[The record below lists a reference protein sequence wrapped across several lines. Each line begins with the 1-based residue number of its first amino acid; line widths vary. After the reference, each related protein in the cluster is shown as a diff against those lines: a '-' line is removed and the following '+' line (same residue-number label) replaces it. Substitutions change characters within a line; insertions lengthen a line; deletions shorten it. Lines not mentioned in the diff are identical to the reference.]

1 MSTEFVKQSLRD
13 NLSRTLIPHVAD
25 GLWSVYD
32 SAKTAC
38 ERNKQPEKTLQ
49 TFQNLLTR
57 IPQWNVETLDKEVDR
72 IAVASKCDYIED
84 LLLGVFVSYI
94 RAFASLQQVEAEHV
108 EIPFESPPLSKFIH
122 SLYIAC
128 ARKCWAQAFLFK
140 TIGVSSEQ
148 QARNRRDIEH
158 ILESTL
164 GEVIDSF
171 IPWKQIS
178 RAYFHAREAPPARP
192 SSPEETPAP
201 APAPVT
207 FGENEVREFE
217 SEGESSSDEEPE
229 ERPRVQLGED
239 VELDDDDVESDGAS
253 STDTESELEK
263 KAGGEVAL
271 NL

>member
-1 MSTEFVKQSLRD
+1 
-13 NLSRTLIPHVAD
+13 
-25 GLWSVYD
+25 
-32 SAKTAC
+32 
-38 ERNKQPEKTLQ
+38 
-49 TFQNLLTR
+49 
-57 IPQWNVETLDKEVDR
+57 VDR

-94 RAFASLQQVEAEHV
+94 RAFATLQHVDTEHV
-108 EIPFESPPLSKFIH
+108 EIPFESPTLSKFIH
-122 SLYIAC
+122 ALYIAC

-148 QARNRRDIEH
+148 QARNRRDIEAT
-158 ILESTL
+158 LEATL

-178 RAYFHAREAPPARP
+178 RAYFHARETPARP
-192 SSPEETPAP
+192 SSPAEAPAP

-217 SEGESSSDEEPE
+217 DDDDDDDDDSESEN
-229 ERPRVQLGED
+229 RPRVQLGED
-239 VELDDDDVESDGAS
+239 IALDDDDVESDGGE
-253 STDTESELEK
+253 STDTEAELEK

>member
-38 ERNKQPEKTLQ
+38 DRNKQPEKTLQ

-72 IAVASKCDYIED
+72 IAIASKCDYIED

-122 SLYIAC
+122 ALYIAC

-171 IPWKQIS
+171 IPWKEIS
-178 RAYFHAREAPPARP
+178 RAYFHAREAPARP
-192 SSPEETPAP
+192 SSPEEAPAP
-201 APAPVT
+201 APPPVT

-217 SEGESSSDEEPE
+217 SEADDDEDE

-239 VELDDDDVESDGAS
+239 ISLDDDDVESDGAS
-253 STDTESELEK
+253 TDTEAELEK